1 MHPRVGRES
10 VAADGAAA
18 RSGEGGVTMDNAE
31 IASMFREL
39 ADLLELKGENP
50 FKIRAYRRAADTIE
64 SLPEDAATLAAEGRL
79 KSIEGIGEAIE
90 KKTAEVAST
99 GKLRL
104 LEELRREVPPG
115 LRDMLRIPGVGPRT
129 AAAVFRHLGIASVD
143 ELEKAARDGRLKDVP
158 GMGAKTAE
166 NILRA
171 IERLREEHWTRIP
184 LGVAVML
191 ARSVLDTVARVDG
204 VREAAAAG
212 SLRRWRETCGDLD
225 IVVGA
230 EKGGPVM
237 EAVSA
242 WHEVSE
248 ILSVGEER
256 GSFAT
261 RGGVNV
267 DVWVVPPAEFVA
279 ALHHATGSKAHN
291 VRLGGI
297 ARERGLKINEH
308 GVFLRDG
315 GRLAVATEEDIYA
328 ALGLQYVPPE
338 IREDTGEIEAA
349 LKGRLPDLV
358 QEKDIFGDL
367 HVHSDWSDGISSI
380 EAMAEAARA
389 RGYEYIAI
397 CDHSK
402 SLGIAG
408 GLTGDEV
415 LRQAEFIAK
424 LNRHLGGITVL
435 SGIEV
440 DIKKD
445 GTLDLPDEVLARLDV
460 VVASVHSSFKQSREM
475 MTERII
481 RAIRNEN
488 VDIIGHP
495 TGRVLGRRDAYDVD
509 MQKVI
514 EEAARCGVALEIN
527 AYPERLDLDSGWAR
541 RAKDAGAVLAVNTD
555 SHSFDQLGYMI
566 FGVGVARRGWLER
579 SHVVNA
585 WPLGRLREWLSR
597 SRNHRA

>member
-1 MHPRVGRES
+1 
-10 VAADGAAA
+10 
-18 RSGEGGVTMDNAE
+18 MDNLE
-31 IASMFREL
+31 IASVFREL

-64 SLPEDAATLAAEGRL
+64 SLPEDAAMLAAEGRL

-90 KKTAEVAST
+90 KKTAEIAST
-99 GKLRL
+99 GRLNL
-104 LEELRREVPPG
+104 LEQLKREVPPG
-115 LRDMLRIPGVGPRT
+115 LRNLLRIPGVGPRT
-129 AAAVFRHLGIASVD
+129 AATVFRHLGIASVD

-158 GMGAKTAE
+158 GMGTKSAE
-166 NILRA
+166 NVLRA
-171 IERLREEHWTRIP
+171 IERLREDHWTRVP
-184 LGVAVML
+184 LGTALVM
-191 ARSVLDTVARVDG
+191 ARSVLDRVASVDG
-204 VREAAAAG
+204 VSELAAAG
-212 SLRRWRETCGDLD
+212 SVRRWRETCGDLD

-230 EKGGPVM
+230 EKGSAVM
-237 EAVSA
+237 EAVGT

-248 ILSVGEER
+248 VLSAGEER

-261 RGGVNV
+261 RSGLDV

-291 VRLGGI
+291 VRLRGI
-297 ARERGLKINEH
+297 ARRCGLTINEH
-308 GVFLRDG
+308 GVFSDDG
-315 GRLAVATEEDIYA
+315 ERIPVADEGDMYA
-328 ALGLQYVPPE
+328 ALGLAYVPPE
-338 IREDTGEIEAA
+338 LREDTGEIEAA
-349 LKGRLPDLV
+349 LEGRLPDLV
-358 QEKDIFGDL
+358 QERDILGDL
-367 HVHSDWSDGISSI
+367 HVHSDWSDGVSSI
-380 EAMAEAARA
+380 MAMAEAAKA

-397 CDHSK
+397 CDHSQ

-415 LRQAEFIAK
+415 LRQAEFIAD
-424 LNRHLGGITVL
+424 LGRHLKGITVL

-460 VVASVHSSFKQSREM
+460 VVASVHSSFKQPREV

-481 RAIRNEN
+481 RAMRNGN

-509 MQKVI
+509 VQEIIK
-514 EEAARCGVALEIN
+514 EAARSGVALEIN
-527 AYPERLDLDSGWAR
+527 AFPERLDLDSGWAR
-541 RAKDAGAVLAVNTD
+541 KARDAGAVLAVNTD
-555 SHSFDQLGYMI
+555 SHSLDQLGYMV

-579 SHVVNA
+579 SHIVNT

-597 SRNHRA
+597 SRNQKP